1 MRELTEILASL
12 TNHDK
17 QTLSDA
23 VIEAMDQELIKSGNR
38 GLTERFQD
46 VVEEA
51 LGVEE

>member
-1 MRELTEILASL
+1 MRDIKEILLSLTE
-12 TNHDK
+12 HDK

-23 VIEAMDQELIKSGNR
+23 VIKAMDQELIKSGNR

-46 VVEEA
+46 IIEES